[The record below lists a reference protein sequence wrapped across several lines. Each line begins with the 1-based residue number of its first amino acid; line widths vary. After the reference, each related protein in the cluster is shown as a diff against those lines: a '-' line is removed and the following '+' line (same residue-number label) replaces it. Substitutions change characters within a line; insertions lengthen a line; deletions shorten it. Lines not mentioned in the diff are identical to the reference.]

1 MGMPTDWEE
10 KDGKFTPDFMTK
22 EYMDTM
28 KYMKKLY
35 DEGLI
40 NKDFPVTSKTQQQEM
55 FSQGKAGIYVGNMVD
70 AVNLRDQSVD
80 DKMELEIINRIKGPD
95 GKERVWAS
103 GGHNGIFA
111 FPKTS
116 VKTEKELKRI
126 LAFFDRIAEEDV
138 YSLMTYGIE
147 GVHYKKEGEKQFKRI
162 DEKLK
167 DWQAEIQPLVSL
179 VGIDK
184 QYLKNT
190 GDPLRTKYEE
200 LTEDNNEII
209 VSNPAESLYSPAA
222 SERGDELQ
230 KIIDDATYQFIL
242 GKTDESQFEK
252 AVEKWRTN
260 GGDQVIEEYEE
271 SFKKAEK

>member
-1 MGMPTDWEE
+1 
-10 KDGKFTPDFMTK
+10 
-22 EYMDTM
+22 
-28 KYMKKLY
+28 MKKLY

-80 DKMELEIINRIKGPD
+80 DKMELDIINRIKGPD

-111 FPKTS
+111 IPKTS

-147 GVHYKKEGEKQFKRI
+147 GVHYKKEGKNHFKRI
-162 DEKLK
+162 DDNLK

-184 QYLKNT
+184 TYLKNT
-190 GDPLRTKYEE
+190 GDTLRTKYEE
-200 LTEDNNEII
+200 LTEDNEHII

-242 GKTDESQFEK
+242 GKINESQFEQ

-260 GGDQVIEEYEE
+260 GGNQVIEEYEE
-271 SFKKAEK
+271 AFKKAEK